1 MIRIENIMPEPLAG
15 FKHGEQSIWGKT
27 FTISFQDKILLNASS
42 GKGKTTLISILFGLR
57 KDYSGSVFIQEQNIR
72 NFDVETWTKLRREVF
87 SVVFQD
93 LQLLPQLSLEE
104 NLRIKHDLGSDL
116 SFDEVLELIQALGL
130 GDKLKQTSGT
140 LSFGQQQRVAI
151 VRALIPSFK
160 FLLMDE
166 PFSHL
171 DAENTALALSLIL
184 NRCEK
189 LNAGCLL
196 STLGDTYNNRFDQ
209 MLYL

>member
-1 MIRIENIMPEPLAG
+1 
-15 FKHGEQSIWGKT
+15 
-27 FTISFQDKILLNASS
+27 
-42 GKGKTTLISILFGLR
+42 
-57 KDYSGSVFIQEQNIR
+57 
-72 NFDVETWTKLRREVF
+72 
-87 SVVFQD
+87 
-93 LQLLPQLSLEE
+93 
-104 NLRIKHDLGSDL
+104 
-116 SFDEVLELIQALGL
+116 
-130 GDKLKQTSGT
+130 
-140 LSFGQQQRVAI
+140 
-151 VRALIPSFK
+151 
-160 FLLMDE
+160 MDE

>member
-1 MIRIENIMPEPLAG
+1 MPEPLAG
-15 FKHGEQSIWGKT
+15 FKHGEHSIWGKT
-27 FTISFQDKILLNASS
+27 FTISFYDKILLNASS
-42 GKGKTTLISILFGLR
+42 GKGKTTLISILLGLR
-57 KDYSGSVFIQEQNIR
+57 KDYSGSVFIQEQNIQ
-72 NFDVETWTKLRREVF
+72 NLDVETWTKLRREVF

-93 LQLLPQLSLEE
+93 LQLLSQLSLEE

-116 SFDEVLELIQALGL
+116 IFDEVLELIQALGL
-130 GDKLKQTSGT
+130 GDKLKQTCGT

-151 VRALIPSFK
+151 VRALIPSFD

-171 DAENTALALSLIL
+171 DTENTEHALTLIL
-184 NRCEK
+184 KRCDN
-189 LNAGCLL
+189 LNSGCLL
-196 STLGDTYNNRFDQ
+196 TTLGETYNNRFDQ